1 MKKAILFTLTF
12 FTVFI
17 ATAQTKRTA
26 IDKAVDST
34 CKCLEAAKD
43 KIKSEADFDK
53 IGEGCIIKSA
63 MPFLSEIA
71 KEENIPID
79 LLDDGEEIG
88 EKLGNKIGM
97 KLIIDCPA
105 FLDLIAQYANNEGDE
120 AEVTGKT
127 SGTVSSV
134 ETGEHLYINVREQSG
149 KVVKL
154 VWLQYFPGADDFKSS
169 PDALKGKK
177 VKIQWKQV
185 ELYTVKQKDFITVK
199 QLVKLELE

>member
-1 MKKAILFTLTF
+1 MKKTILFTLTLFIF
-12 FTVFI
+12 FT
-17 ATAQTKRTA
+17 ATAQDKRMA

-43 KIKSEADFDK
+43 KIKTPADFNK
-53 IGEGCIIKSA
+53 YGEGCIIKSA
-63 MPFLSEIA
+63 MPFLEEIA

-97 KLIIDCPA
+97 KLVTDCPA
-105 FLDLIAQYANNEGDE
+105 FLDLVAQYAGDGDE
-120 AEVTGKT
+120 GEVTGKVN
-127 SGTVSSV
+127 GTVSSV
-134 ETGEHLYINVREQSG
+134 EVGEHLYINVREQSG

-169 PDALKGKK
+169 PDTLKGKK
-177 VKIQWKQV
+177 VNIQWKQV

-199 QLVKLELE
+199 QLTKLELD